1 VLTMDE
7 EKPEIPKVE
16 EKKTEEVPAAEKP
29 EEKKKPAEIRKE
41 VPRIPIAVPV
51 ILCPQCYKP
60 MEIVG
65 KVDVEV
71 AEKGFLRKG
80 TKSVPHIHY
89 RCPTCEVEWK
99 ESLARRG
106 GGCFIATATF
116 GTPMANEVNILRRF
130 RDNFLLLNR
139 TGEMFVRSYYK
150 LSPPIARAI
159 KKSEMLGRAVRIL
172 LIPIVKLFNLI
183 YKKH

>member
-1 VLTMDE
+1 MLRLKLDVVTMVE
-7 EKPEIPKVE
+7 RRPEEIPK
-16 EKKTEEVPAAEKP
+16 
-29 EEKKKPAEIRKE
+29 EI
-41 VPRIPIAVPV
+41 PRIPIAVPV

-60 MEIVG
+60 MEIGG

-71 AEKGFLRKG
+71 GEKGFLKKG
-80 TKSVPHIHY
+80 TRSVPHVQY
-89 RCPTCEVEWK
+89 RCSTCGVEWK

-116 GTPMANEVNILRRF
+116 GTPMAPEVNILRRF
-130 RDNFLLLNR
+130 RDKFLLQNH
-139 TGEMFVRSYYK
+139 TGEMVVRSYYK

-159 KKSEMLGRAVRIL
+159 KKSEMLGRVVRIL

>member
-1 VLTMDE
+1 MDE
-7 EKPEIPKVE
+7 KRS
-16 EKKTEEVPAAEKP
+16 EVPAAEEKLTWKKKP
-29 EEKKKPAEIRKE
+29 EETPKEI
-41 VPRIPIAVPV
+41 PRIPIAVPV

-65 KVDVEV
+65 KVDVDVE
-71 AEKGFLRKG
+71 EKGFLRKG
-80 TKSVPHIHY
+80 TRSVPHIHY

-99 ESLARRG
+99 ESLARR

-130 RDNFLLLNR
+130 RDNFLLR
-139 TGEMFVRSYYK
+139 KRGGEMFVYAYYK

-159 KKSEMLGRAVRIL
+159 KKSETLRRVMRVL
-172 LIPIVKLFNLI
+172 LIPIVKLFNLL
-183 YKKH
+183 YKKTMRKLWLPS

>member
-1 VLTMDE
+1 MLIME
-7 EKPEIPKVE
+7 RK
-16 EKKTEEVPAAEKP
+16 KP
-29 EEKKKPAEIRKE
+29 EEIPGEL
-41 VPRIPIAVPV
+41 PRVPIAVPV

-65 KVDVEV
+65 KVDVDVE
-71 AEKGFLRKG
+71 EKSFFKKG
-80 TKSVPHIHY
+80 TRSVPHIQY
-89 RCPTCEVEWK
+89 RCPTCGVEWK

-116 GTPMANEVNILRRF
+116 GTPMAHEVNILRRF
-130 RDNFLLLNR
+130 RDNFLLRNR
-139 TGEMFVRSYYK
+139 TGEMLVCSYYK

-159 KKSEMLGRAVRIL
+159 KKSEMLGRVVRTL
-172 LIPIVKLFNLI
+172 LTPIVKLFNLL

>member
-1 VLTMDE
+1 MLIME
-7 EKPEIPKVE
+7 RK
-16 EKKTEEVPAAEKP
+16 KP
-29 EEKKKPAEIRKE
+29 EEIPGEL
-41 VPRIPIAVPV
+41 PRVPIAVPV

-65 KVDVEV
+65 KVDVDVE
-71 AEKGFLRKG
+71 EKSFFKKG
-80 TKSVPHIHY
+80 TRSVPHIQY
-89 RCPTCEVEWK
+89 RCPTCGVEWK

-116 GTPMANEVNILRRF
+116 GTPMAHEVNILRRF
-130 RDNFLLLNR
+130 RNNFLLRNR
-139 TGEMFVRSYYK
+139 TGEMLVCSYYK

-159 KKSEMLGRAVRIL
+159 KKSEMLGRVVRIL
-172 LIPIVKLFNLI
+172 LTPIVKLFNLL

>member
-1 VLTMDE
+1 MLELKLNVLTMV
-7 EKPEIPKVE
+7 EK
-16 EKKTEEVPAAEKP
+16 KP
-29 EEKKKPAEIRKE
+29 EEISKE
-41 VPRIPIAVPV
+41 LPRIPIAVPV

-65 KVDVEV
+65 KVDVDV
-71 AEKGFLRKG
+71 KEKGLVKKG
-80 TKSVPHIHY
+80 TRSVPHIQY
-89 RCPTCEVEWK
+89 RCPTCGVEWK

-116 GTPMANEVNILRRF
+116 GTPMAHEVNILRRF
-130 RDNFLLLNR
+130 RDNFLLRNH
-139 TGEMFVRSYYK
+139 TGEMFVCSYYK

-159 KKSEMLGRAVRIL
+159 KKSEMLGRVVRIL
-172 LIPIVKLFNLI
+172 LTPIVKLFNLL

>member
-1 VLTMDE
+1 MLIMDE
-7 EKPEIPKVE
+7 EKPEVPKAE
-16 EKKTEEVPAAEKP
+16 EKKPEEVPVAEEKP
-29 EEKKKPAEIRKE
+29 TEKKKPEEIPKE

-60 MEIVG
+60 MEIMG
-65 KVDVEV
+65 KVDVDVE
-71 AEKGFLRKG
+71 EKGLFRKG
-80 TKSVPHIHY
+80 TRSVPHIHY

-99 ESLARRG
+99 ESLARK

-130 RDNFLLLNR
+130 RDNFLLGNR
-139 TGEMFVRSYYK
+139 TGEMFVCSYYK

-159 KKSEMLGRAVRIL
+159 KNSERLGRAVRIF
-172 LIPIVKLFNLI
+172 LIPIVKLFNLL

>member
-1 VLTMDE
+1 VLIME
-7 EKPEIPKVE
+7 RK
-16 EKKTEEVPAAEKP
+16 KP
-29 EEKKKPAEIRKE
+29 EEIPGEL
-41 VPRIPIAVPV
+41 PRVPIAVPV

-65 KVDVEV
+65 KVDVDVE
-71 AEKGFLRKG
+71 EKSFFKKG
-80 TKSVPHIHY
+80 TRSVPHIQY
-89 RCPTCEVEWK
+89 RCPTCGVEWK

-116 GTPMANEVNILRRF
+116 GTPMAHEVNILRRF
-130 RDNFLLLNR
+130 RNNFLLRNR
-139 TGEMFVRSYYK
+139 TGEMLVCSYYK

-159 KKSEMLGRAVRIL
+159 KKSEMLGRVVRIL
-172 LIPIVKLFNLI
+172 LTPIVKLFNLL

>member
-1 VLTMDE
+1 MLIME
-7 EKPEIPKVE
+7 RKKPEEIPKELPKV
-16 EKKTEEVPAAEKP
+16 
-29 EEKKKPAEIRKE
+29 
-41 VPRIPIAVPV
+41 PIAVPV

-60 MEIVG
+60 MEIAG
-65 KVDVEV
+65 KVDVDVE
-71 AEKGFLRKG
+71 EKGFFKKG
-80 TKSVPHIHY
+80 TRSVPHIQY
-89 RCPTCEVEWK
+89 RCPTCGVEWK

-116 GTPMANEVNILRRF
+116 GTPMAHEVNILRRF
-130 RDNFLLLNR
+130 RDNFLLRNR
-139 TGEMFVRSYYK
+139 TGEMFVCSYYK

-172 LIPIVKLFNLI
+172 LTPIVKLFNLL